1 MATLGTT
8 GISLAEL
15 IKRENPDGSMAE
27 LVDVIAKVTP
37 IASEGYWEACNNRT
51 YHEATRVA
59 SKPAGTERA
68 YGMGVSGEVAA
79 TEKVTEPTC
88 MLASMCTVDA
98 KLIENEGGV
107 GKLNQE
113 EGLFVSGMLETVAGR
128 LITGDRSTYGM
139 QINGINNRSDYNA
152 LSSDYVYD
160 NAGGD
165 ASATANKTSI
175 YIIQYGPKMVS
186 LIAPSGEGSKTIT
199 RRPFPVTLV
208 SQSGTSDAKKFPAY
222 QTWFEIQFGIF
233 IYDPRC
239 IKRIVNIS
247 TSNIDGVDDF
257 SFDENLLTDAI
268 CDLEY
273 QGRGAVIYVNR
284 TIMKQMTRRAN
295 EKGNTLFQLE
305 KGADTAFPTAG
316 KILSCNGIPIH
327 REDSITDT
335 QATVS

>member
-1 MATLGTT
+1 MATLGTGSFT
-8 GISLAEL
+8 LAEL

-27 LVDVIAKVTP
+27 LIDVISKTTP
-37 IASEGYWEACNNRT
+37 LANEGYWEGCNNRT

-59 SKPAGTERA
+59 SKPTGTERA
-68 YGMGVSGEVAA
+68 YGMGVAPHGAA

-88 MLASMCTVDA
+88 MLADMLIVDA
-98 KLIENEGGV
+98 DMIANEGGA

-113 EGLFVSGMLETVAGR
+113 ESLFVSGMIETVAGR
-128 LITGDRSTYGM
+128 LLTGDRSNYGM
-139 QINGINNRSDYNA
+139 QINGINNRADYNA

-186 LIAPSGEGSKTIT
+186 LIAPSGDNSKTIKRT
-199 RRPFPVTLV
+199 PFPVQLV
-208 SQSGTSDAKKFPAY
+208 DDPATSTRKFPAY
-222 QTWFEIQFGIF
+222 QTWFQIQFGLF

-257 SFDENLLTDAI
+257 GFDENLLSDAI

-273 QGRGAVIYVNR
+273 GGRGAVIYVNR
-284 TIMKQMTRRAN
+284 TVMKQMTRRAN
-295 EKGNTLFQLE
+295 EKGNTLFQME
-305 KGADTAFPTAG
+305 KGANSAFPMAG
-316 KILSCNGIPIH
+316 TILSCNGIPIH
-327 REDSITDT
+327 REDSITDDG
-335 QATVS
+335 AEIS